1 MKATLALIGALAA
14 APAAA
19 EPPAL
24 ADLLLQVGK
33 YVRGFQH
40 DFATVIGDETYLQ
53 RERYAERV
61 NGREK
66 VSTAERTM
74 RSEMLFLWMPQ
85 ERDWLAVRN
94 VLAVDGRNVS
104 KSQERLDRLFASEAA
119 IGVAKLR
126 KMRDEGARFNIGTIR
141 RNFNDPMF
149 PLQFLEPPNQ
159 RRFTFTLAG
168 AEQVGGVTT
177 SKIKFEERARPT
189 FIQDGRTDLPSHGEV
204 CVAPDGSVMR
214 TRLQIQNADRYI
226 SAFVMIDYRREASL
240 DMLVPAKMQEVYAA
254 GAPYE
259 RVNGVATYS
268 NFRRFETSAR
278 IVPDR

>member
-1 MKATLALIGALAA
+1 MFRASALALILAA
-14 APAAA
+14 ASIGARSG
-19 EPPAL
+19 L
-24 ADLLLQVGK
+24 AQTPTLDELLQRAGAYTAAYEERFSAV
-33 YVRGFQH
+33 V
-40 DFATVIGDETYLQ
+40 TDEQYEQKLFD
-53 RERYAERV
+53 RAAPIP
-61 NGREK
+61 K
-66 VSTAERTM
+66 RTRKM
-74 RSEMLFLWMPQ
+74 SSEMMFLWLAN
-85 ERDWLAVRN
+85 ERSWLAVRN
-94 VLAVDGRNVS
+94 VLAVDGRDVS
-104 KSQERLDRLFASEAA
+104 NSQERLDRLFASDAT

-168 AEQVGGVTT
+168 AEQVSGVTT

-254 GAPYE
+254 GTPYE